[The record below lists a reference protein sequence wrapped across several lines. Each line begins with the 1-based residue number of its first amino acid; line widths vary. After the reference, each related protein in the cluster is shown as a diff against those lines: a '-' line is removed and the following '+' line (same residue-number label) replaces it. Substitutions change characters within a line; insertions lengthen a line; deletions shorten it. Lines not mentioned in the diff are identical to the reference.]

1 MRAALYLNSSLC
13 TLTSALSKIYPAAL
27 RRGDEGAEVA
37 RKSFGVVVEKLAH
50 SFEAGRADDEAD
62 VVRLVNAEDDFGVV
76 VGRRV
81 RALLPRQR
89 ERDAAVLVP
98 RLEMTDAHAP
108 RGGDLDARPLAPEV
122 VARRRL

>member
-1 MRAALYLNSSLC
+1 MMRAALSLNSSLC

-37 RKSFGVVVEKLAH
+37 RESFGVVVEKLAH

-62 VVRLVNAEDDFGVV
+62 VVRLVHAKDDFGVV

-81 RALLPRQR
+81 LP
-89 ERDAAVLVP
+89 
-98 RLEMTDAHAP
+98 LEKR
-108 RGGDLDARPLAPEV
+108 RGAK
-122 VARRRL
+122 